1 MGTIEHIHIASEAS
15 KPMVPLLEAEV
26 IAGRGIEGD
35 RYASKTGTYS
45 QNPTPGRHVTLIE
58 AEVIDDVAQ
67 RLGIPL
73 SPHETRRNVTTRGI
87 ELDLLIGQHIQVG
100 AVVLEVIR
108 FCDPCLYLQNLL
120 GRPVLQPLVDRA
132 GVRCDVV
139 RGGTIHVGDA
149 VTPAT
154 SF

>member
-45 QNPTPGRHVTLIE
+45 QRPTPGRHVTLIE

-73 SPHETRRNVTTRGI
+73 SPHETRRNVTTRGYRT
-87 ELDLLIGQHIQVG
+87 
-100 AVVLEVIR
+100 R
-108 FCDPCLYLQNLL
+108 FI
-120 GRPVLQPLVDRA
+120 DRA
-132 GVRCDVV
+132 THSGGRGRTGGNSILRSLPLFAKSLGSSGAATASRPGRC
-139 RGGTIHVGDA
+139 
-149 VTPAT
+149 PL
-154 SF
+154 